1 MNSLTQIPR
10 GTQILIGP
18 AVRRRRALERVVFS
32 VFEGWSYDEVIP
44 PMFDYLDVFVRGMG
58 QELEDRIYRFIDRE
72 GNVLALRPEFTSL
85 VAKAAATR
93 LSGAPTPLRL
103 SYAGEVLRF
112 ETPKGGQQREFAQIG
127 IEHYGGV
134 PERAD
139 VEVLLVCMEGLSR
152 LGVGDYQI
160 NLGSVD
166 FFGGLIDGLRVDEHR
181 VGELRERLDVKD
193 QDGLERVVATFDSD
207 RTTRDLLCELPHL
220 SGGREVIGRARRMT
234 QSPRSLRALD
244 HLDSICAILEDLG
257 KEDLDLG
264 GHLTVDLGEV
274 RGFDYYSGILFRAYV
289 PGLGFEVA
297 SGGRYDGLPAQF
309 GYDVPAVGFS
319 YSVDRLEQVVQDSD
333 PADGEQASEER
344 QFDQAV
350 RLRKSGRKVRIC
362 S

>member
-1 MNSLTQIPR
+1 MNSLTQIPK

-32 VFEGWSYDEVIP
+32 VFEGWCYEEMIP
-44 PMFDYLDVFVRGMG
+44 PMFDYLDVFVQGMG

-103 SYAGEVLRF
+103 SYSGEVLRF

-127 IEHYGGV
+127 IEHYGGF

-139 VEVLLVCMEGLSR
+139 VEVLLVCMEGLSA
-152 LGVGDYQI
+152 LGVEDYQI

-166 FFGGLIDGLRVDEHR
+166 FFGGLIDGMSLDASKVDQLRS
-181 VGELRERLDVKD
+181 RLDIKD
-193 QDGLERVVATFDSD
+193 EDGLEQLVSGFDTD
-207 RTTRDLLCELPHL
+207 ETTRALLSELPHL
-220 SGGREVIGRARRMT
+220 TGDREVIVRARSMARA
-234 QSPRSLRALD
+234 PRSVQALD
-244 HLDSICAILEDLG
+244 HLDSIWGILEGLG
-257 KEDLDLG
+257 LS
-264 GHLTVDLGEV
+264 GHLTIDLGEV
-274 RGFDYYSGILFRAYV
+274 RGFDYYSGMLFRAYV

-319 YSVDRLEQVVQDSD
+319 YSVDRLEQVVGVSE
-333 PADGEQASEER
+333 ADGEEPSEEKR
-344 QFDQAV
+344 FDAAV
-350 RLRKSGRKVRIC
+350 RLRKAGRRVRLC

>member
-18 AVRRRRALERVVFS
+18 TVRRRRALERMVLS
-32 VFEGWSYDEVIP
+32 VFEGWCYEEVIP
-44 PMFDYLDVFVRGMG
+44 PMFDYLDVFVRGWG

-103 SYAGEVLRF
+103 SYSGEVLRF
-112 ETPKGGQQREFAQIG
+112 EPTKGGQQREFAQIG

-139 VEVLLVCMEGLSR
+139 VEVLLVCMEGLAS
-152 LGVGDYQI
+152 LGVEEYQI
-160 NLGSVD
+160 SLGSVD
-166 FFGGLIDGLRVDEHR
+166 FFGGLIDALGPDPQRVE
-181 VGELRERLDVKD
+181 ELRQRLSLKD
-193 QDGLERVVATFDSD
+193 QAGLEQVVATFDAD
-207 RTTRDLLCELPHL
+207 RTVRDLLCQLPHL
-220 SGGREVIGRARRMT
+220 NGHREVIGRARQMT
-234 QSPRSLRALD
+234 GAPRSLGALD

-257 KEDLDLG
+257 LG
-264 GHLTVDLGEV
+264 RHLTIDLGEV
-274 RGFDYYSGILFRAYV
+274 RGFDYYSGIVFRAYV

-319 YSVDRLEQVVQDSD
+319 YSVDRLEQVVGD
-333 PADGEQASEER
+333 QASAEGEPPSDEK